1 MTANKRNGPNFG
13 SKNFNLSNNQANFC
27 NGQMHWVIGLLGH
40 YKFAVCLACV
50 EYDLPVDVHLVIC
63 ALHFSLSPSLL

>member
-1 MTANKRNGPNFG
+1 MVQILAQKILT
-13 SKNFNLSNNQANFC
+13 SNNQANFC
-27 NGQMHWVIGLLGH
+27 NGRMHWVIGLLGH